1 MVSNGEIMTENE
13 FKKSLPVEDQPGYN
27 PDKDP
32 NLLRRIKYYQGE
44 SLGADFDRA
53 IEEEDKALKKLGR
66 DPANIL
72 QRNRKVD
79 PLVPKRATTKQMVEL
94 KGKIDKYKD
103 VHFPKE
109 EKPFTKIANN
119 LGKNKKVEPVQL
131 TFDFN
136 KPKGQGAQTRRTRKT
151 IRGNYQRSFRQK
163 IETRTRSIRQRIWQ
177 RWNTR
182 NLEARM
188 NKYEIKYMLETMTS
202 SVDRLT
208 DSLGKQSLHIENL
221 WHEIKEKQNLISSQ
235 RYEIKRLKEKLLEI
249 FKQKHSEKLEE
260 ADWGKRFKEFVGESV
275 DH

>member
-1 MVSNGEIMTENE
+1 MKVSEYKQMMAYLTRPGTKKENLKQIIKKSKPDNSPYMVSNGEIMTENE

-109 EKPFTKIANN
+109 KPF
-119 LGKNKKVEPVQL
+119 KKS
-131 TFDFN
+131 
-136 KPKGQGAQTRRTRKT
+136 KPKQLVLPLPELKFDNIQIPEPLTKSPEDIAME
-151 IRGNYQRSFRQK
+151 QRFNDLLKKSQEEK
-163 IETRTRSIRQRIWQ
+163 IK
-177 RWNTR
+177 N
-182 NLEARM
+182 
-188 NKYEIKYMLETMTS
+188 
-202 SVDRLT
+202 
-208 DSLGKQSLHIENL
+208 ENSGIGYL
-221 WHEIKEKQNLISSQ
+221 
-235 RYEIKRLKEKLLEI
+235 
-249 FKQKHSEKLEE
+249 
-260 ADWGKRFKEFVGESV
+260 VGGSKV
-275 DH
+275 YD

>member
-1 MVSNGEIMTENE
+1 MTKDLNPQQYKQMMNYLTRPEQKKREFAKADNSPVMVSNGEIMTENQ
-13 FKKSLPVEDQPGYN
+13 FVKSLPIEDQPGYD

-44 SLGADFDRA
+44 SLGADFDIA
-53 IEEEDKALKKLGR
+53 IAEEDKALKKLGR

-72 QRNRKVD
+72 QRNRKVQ

-136 KPKGQGAQTRRTRKT
+136 KPKVQEPRPVVPEKP
-151 IRGNYQRSFRQK
+151 
-163 IETRTRSIRQRIWQ
+163 
-177 RWNTR
+177 
-182 NLEARM
+182 LEV
-188 NKYEIKYMLETMTS
+188 I
-202 SVDRLT
+202 
-208 DSLGKQSLHIENL
+208 
-221 WHEIKEKQNLISSQ
+221 IKEASD
-235 RYEIKRLKEKLLEI
+235 RRLKQEQEAYDKEYGKGGIPEI
-249 FKQKHSEKLEE
+249 LRPE
-260 ADWGKRFKEFVGESV
+260 
-275 DH
+275 

>member
-1 MVSNGEIMTENE
+1 MKVSEYKQMMAYLTRPGTKKENLKQIIKKSKPDNSPYMVSNGEIMTENE

-136 KPKGQGAQTRRTRKT
+136 KPKAQVQEPKPVTP
-151 IRGNYQRSFRQK
+151 QK
-163 IETRTRSIRQRIWQ
+163 P
-177 RWNTR
+177 
-182 NLEARM
+182 LE
-188 NKYEIKYMLETMTS
+188 KI
-202 SVDRLT
+202 
-208 DSLGKQSLHIENL
+208 
-221 WHEIKEKQNLISSQ
+221 IKEASD
-235 RYEIKRLKEKLLEI
+235 RRLKFEQDAYDKEYGKGGIPGLLRPE
-249 FKQKHSEKLEE
+249 
-260 ADWGKRFKEFVGESV
+260 
-275 DH
+275 